1 LELSTPPPDEEN
13 PNLTKRRSVRRCA
26 FVASAEVIELSL
38 KTRLSVRTSELSIG
52 GCYIDTLNPFPE
64 GTAVKV
70 RIIRDEGVFETN
82 GKVIYS
88 HSRVGMGISFIEI
101 AADQRSILENWL
113 AEIVVQLRR
122 TC

>member
-1 LELSTPPPDEEN
+1 
-13 PNLTKRRSVRRCA
+13 
-26 FVASAEVIELSL
+26 VIELSV

-113 AEIVVQLRR
+113 AEIVVQLKR